1 VKRRCRDAAR
11 GRRDPIHRRSFWA
24 LALVTLT
31 LFTDLA
37 VYDMVVPFMQDFAR
51 PWGVGERELGFLFGV
66 YAVSLLITIP
76 FAGRLCDRFG
86 AGRTLRLGVC
96 ALLSSLVLFATA
108 ASAPMLFAARVVQ
121 GAAGAMSW
129 TAGLALLAAAFPAD
143 RRGRALGIAM
153 SGMSLGTLVGP
164 PLGGLLFD
172 WGGPRM
178 PFFAFAGWTVLIL
191 VLLVVTPL
199 RYAALDRVPGPSG
212 PCKEAPR
219 PRRLWHAISEY
230 GPTAGVVIIGALLL
244 SGLEPTLPTDLEG
257 RLGARP
263 SVIGDLFALAAL
275 AYGVAAPAAGW
286 AADRWG
292 GRRVMALG
300 VAACAVALPLAAIPV
315 TWWGEAA
322 ALAGFGTALAFLL
335 APTLPEIAAVCE
347 RTGADAFGAAYA
359 VFNFAYAIGM
369 AAGQVAG
376 GELAAAF
383 GFGPT
388 LLVFSAL
395 AAAYLPFLCRVFR
408 SPEHARRRSVEE
420 PAAYASSSDALVR
433 AG

>member
-1 VKRRCRDAAR
+1 M
-11 GRRDPIHRRSFWA
+11 GGTTIRRSFWA

-51 PWGVGERELGFLFGV
+51 PWGVGERELGFLFGA
-66 YAVSLLITIP
+66 YAVVLLITIP
-76 FAGRLCDRFG
+76 FAGRLCDRLG
-86 AGRTLRLGVC
+86 AGRTLRLGAC
-96 ALLSSLVLFATA
+96 GLLSSLLLFATA
-108 ASAPMLFAARVVQ
+108 SSEPMLFAARAVQ

-129 TAGLALLAAAFPAD
+129 TAGLALLAAAFPAE

-164 PLGGLLFD
+164 PVGGLLFD
-172 WGGPRM
+172 WGGPRL
-178 PFFAFAGWTVLIL
+178 PFCVFAGWTL
-191 VLLVVTPL
+191 VLVVLLIATPL
-199 RYAALDRVPGPSG
+199 RYADPSRAPRPAR
-212 PCKEAPR
+212 PCSETPR
-219 PRRLWHAISEY
+219 PRRPWHTFTGY
-230 GPTAGVVIIGALLL
+230 GPTAGVVVIGALLL

-257 RLGARP
+257 RLGVKP
-263 SVIGDLFALAAL
+263 SIIGDLFALAAL

-292 GRRVMALG
+292 GRRVMAVG
-300 VAACAVALPLAAIPV
+300 VAASAVVLPLAALPG

-322 ALAGFGTALAFLL
+322 ALAGFGAALAFLL

-347 RTGADAFGAAYA
+347 RTGVDAFGAAYA
-359 VFNFAYAIGM
+359 DFNLAYAVGM
-369 AAGQVAG
+369 VIGQVAG
-376 GELAAAF
+376 GELAAAL

-388 LLVFSAL
+388 LVVFSAL
-395 AAAYLPFLCRVFR
+395 AAAYLPFLLRVFPSR
-408 SPEHARRRSVEE
+408 KRQRWALQETV
-420 PAAYASSSDALVR
+420 AYASGPDGLAR